1 VEIIM
6 NRISPIP
13 SDVAE
18 LARRR
23 ALAAARRTREAERT
37 SLLRRLIRMER
48 QADQLSGWIAL
59 CETDVE
65 TTPEIQRMVDW
76 AKVKLGGLEEFLDP
90 SNLSQLLHT
99 RNLFPEVDDLVD
111 PLGEPPPRRSLGR

>member
-6 NRISPIP
+6 NQISLIP

-23 ALAAARRTREAERT
+23 GLAAARRARETERT
-37 SLLRRLIRMER
+37 SLLRKLARMER
-48 QADQLSGWIAL
+48 QAGQLRGWIAQR
-59 CETDVE
+59 EADVG
-65 TTPEIQRMVDW
+65 TFPEMQRMVDW
-76 AKVKLGGLEEFLDP
+76 VKAELVGLEEFLDP
-90 SNLSQLLHT
+90 SKLSRLLHT

-111 PLGEPPPRRSLGR
+111 PLGDPPPRRPLGR

>member
-1 VEIIM
+1 VEITM
-6 NRISPIP
+6 NQTSLIP

-48 QADQLSGWIAL
+48 QADQLSGWIAQWD
-59 CETDVE
+59 TDVE

-76 AKVKLGGLEEFLDP
+76 AKTELGRLEEFLDA

-111 PLGEPPPRRSLGR
+111 PLGEPPLRIPLGR

>member
-1 VEIIM
+1 M
-6 NRISPIP
+6 NQISLIP

-23 ALAAARRTREAERT
+23 ALAAARQTREAERT

-48 QADQLSGWIAL
+48 QADQLSGWIAQ

-76 AKVKLGGLEEFLDP
+76 AKVELGGLEEFLDP

-111 PLGEPPPRRSLGR
+111 PLGDPPPRRPLGR